1 MYMKEFFFLFLLISS
16 IKSFSQTN
24 YEFYGALKLN
34 ENDKTLVTYRLI
46 FSESKGILKGYSITD
61 MGGENETKNV
71 IKGSYN
77 KKTKAFS
84 FYEDNILYTKSNYNK
99 NDFCFVVYEGK
110 LKLIENTNKIEGKF
124 KSFYKN
130 NKECINGSLVLVG
143 SAKLKKALN
152 KINTKIQNSNKVD
165 VETKIK
171 VNPLTILDSL
181 KVNNLTNG
189 QNLNVF
195 SKSSSITFEVWDSKI
210 EDGDRIDFFQ
220 DDVAILKNF
229 KITNQKKTITT
240 SLTAEKTVFKL
251 EALNEGD
258 RPGNTVMIR
267 IVDDVD
273 RLFELISF
281 LKKGEK
287 ASITI
292 LKN

>member
-1 MYMKEFFFLFLLISS
+1 MYMKKMFILFLVLFSS
-16 IKSFSQTN
+16 KSFSQTN

-34 ENDKTLVTYRLI
+34 ENDKTLVTYRLN
-46 FSESKGILKGYSITD
+46 FSDFNGVLKGYSITD
-61 MGGENETKNV
+61 MGGDNETKNV

-84 FYEDNILYTKSNYNK
+84 FYEDDILYTKSNYNK

-130 NKECINGSLVLVG
+130 KKECINGSLVLVG

-152 KINTKIQNSNKVD
+152 KINTKIQNSKKIDAPTKV
-165 VETKIK
+165 K
-171 VNPLTILDSL
+171 VNPLSIMDSL
-181 KVNNLTNG
+181 KVNNLTRG

-195 SKSSSITFEVWDSKI
+195 SKSNSITIEVWDSEI
-210 EDGDRIDFFQ
+210 EDGDRIDLYQ
-220 DDVAILKNF
+220 DDTLVLKNF
-229 KITNQKKTITT
+229 KITNQKKLITT
-240 SLTAEKTVFKL
+240 SLTSEKTVFKL

-258 RPGNTVMIR
+258 RPSNTVMIR
-267 IVDDVD
+267 LVDADD
-273 RLFELISF
+273 RVFELVSS
-281 LKKGEK
+281 LKTGEK